1 MDELEGQVKYL
12 KQYIQRQEN
21 LLLDYI
27 RKTLDYELKN
37 LILNASLQDMTL
49 KYEESQKQVAI
60 QNDLMQQAANSVE
73 SLTLEQN
80 RLQQKEID
88 LNITI
93 DNLKKSLQDCK
104 TEREKLLKGHN
115 VLQITYDNFDKKYQ
129 DLKNEY
135 DRQTQELSN
144 SDKIKVKTSIN
155 KKQTVTLPP
164 DEF

>member
-37 LILNASLQDMTL
+37 LILNASLQDMTS
-49 KYEESQKQVAI
+49 KYEESQKQVLI

-73 SLTLEQN
+73 SLTLEKN
-80 RLQQKEID
+80 RLQQKESE
-88 LNITI
+88 LNTTI

-104 TEREKLLKGHN
+104 NEREKLLKEHN

-129 DLKNEY
+129 DLQNEY
-135 DRQTQELSN
+135 NRQTQELSN
-144 SDKIKVKTSIN
+144 STKSKSKTIN
-155 KKQTVTLPP
+155 KKEQVILPD

>member
-21 LLLDYI
+21 LLLDHI
-27 RKTLDYELKN
+27 RKMLDYELKN
-37 LILNASLQDMTL
+37 LILNASLQDMTS
-49 KYEESQKQVAI
+49 KYEESQKQVLI

-73 SLTLEQN
+73 SLTLEKN
-80 RLQQKEID
+80 RLQQKESE
-88 LNITI
+88 LNTTI

-104 TEREKLLKGHN
+104 NEREKLLKEHN

-129 DLKNEY
+129 DLQNEY

-144 SDKIKVKTSIN
+144 STKSKSKTIN
-155 KKQTVTLPP
+155 KKEQVILPD

>member
-37 LILNASLQDMTL
+37 LILNASLQDMTS
-49 KYEESQKQVAI
+49 KYEESQKQVTI

-73 SLTLEQN
+73 SLTLEKN
-80 RLQQKEID
+80 RLQQKESE
-88 LNITI
+88 LNTTI

-104 TEREKLLKGHN
+104 TEREKLLKEHN

-144 SDKIKVKTSIN
+144 STKSKSKTIN
-155 KKQTVTLPP
+155 KKEQVILPD